1 MSNMYISNSLR
12 GLATASVFLMCLS
25 SCGSKSD
32 ISSSNENPAITPVT
46 TNEEEKIKDEVI
58 ATQEET
64 VEYKVAAIDA
74 GGYIAKDDI
83 TITRAR
89 YLINSIQSATN
100 ISAEGIGNMAAK
112 ASDLIKEKYGKKVS
126 ILEILEA
133 INASEEIHNR
143 SMKLPDF
150 LAMYIVIIGS

>member
-1 MSNMYISNSLR
+1 MYISNNLR
-12 GLATASVFLMCLS
+12 GLATVSVFLMCLS
-25 SCGSKSD
+25 SCGSNSD
-32 ISSSNENPAITPVT
+32 ISSSNENPVT
-46 TNEEEKIKDEVI
+46 TNEEEKIKDEVVV
-58 ATQEET
+58 AQEET

-100 ISAEGIGNMAAK
+100 IPAEGIGNMAAK